1 MGKTSEV
8 ENASLMQKLGMAVAD
23 RTISTL
29 HLLSIPPN
37 LGQDFAKTCKS
48 CSGLMFHITPAGNII
63 FPSPLFTAPS
73 GLFPPVDP
81 PPQPHVGQVKLGGI
95 LPITGCSTAVP
106 DCRAGLPARAAL
118 PACATAAAFCTTLK
132 SVWKL
137 EAPRTPQQQLLGCT
151 LGQTLLLR
159 RDLSFISG

>member
-8 ENASLMQKLGMAVAD
+8 ENASLVQKLGMAVPD

-95 LPITGCSTAVP
+95 LPVTGCSTAVP
-106 DCRAGLPARAAL
+106 DSAGLDSQPEQLCQPVPLQQPFVPHLNQCRS
-118 PACATAAAFCTTLK
+118 LK
-132 SVWKL
+132 L
-137 EAPRTPQQQLLGCT
+137 HGH
-151 LGQTLLLR
+151 
-159 RDLSFISG
+159 LSSSF